1 VHEPGNRTGQIAGHK
16 RQCLATSVRNIGS
29 VWSDCGRRGRLDP
42 ARAAHLI
49 RQLGEPPR
57 SQHRR
62 DRPPGRPRH
71 HPHYRDRLPPRTTVR
86 HHHRRRD
93 HGGALQRNLTRVA
106 PRAADDPAH
115 ASHRALIT
123 WPEIAHPA
131 GKQWHPAD
139 PAGHTQR
146 HPFISHHQFRS
157 RIMAT
162 SRGYLGLLPDCR
174 GCSRSSQLFPGRQGS
189 AQMVVCL
196 MSLPSSMRWPGTS

>member
-1 VHEPGNRTGQIAGHK
+1 MAGHS

-29 VWSDCGRRGRLDP
+29 VWSDCRRRGRLDP

-93 HGGALQRNLTRVA
+93 HGRALQRNLTRVA

-123 WPEIAHPA
+123 WPEITHPA

-157 RIMAT
+157 RIMPT
-162 SRGYLGLLPDCR
+162 SRGYLGLLPDCGVAPDLPVLR
-174 GCSRSSQLFPGRQGS
+174 SQLFPGRQGS